1 MIVIFLVNIFNVWI
15 KMKMENKIN
24 FHTEMF
30 SLLNDSIIQSSFI
43 FSDIKYLKNNRKKT
57 IDGQQ
62 SNYTNIENGILLR
75 KKGIFQRQAL
85 LRYYH

>member
-1 MIVIFLVNIFNVWI
+1 
-15 KMKMENKIN
+15 MENKIN

-57 IDGQQ
+57 IDGQA
-62 SNYTNIENGILLR
+62 SNYTNIENSILR
-75 KKGIFQRQAL
+75 RQKGIF
-85 LRYYH
+85 

>member
-1 MIVIFLVNIFNVWI
+1 
-15 KMKMENKIN
+15 MKMENKIN

-75 KKGIFQRQAL
+75 QKGIF
-85 LRYYH
+85 

>member
-1 MIVIFLVNIFNVWI
+1 
-15 KMKMENKIN
+15 MKMENEIN

-43 FSDIKYLKNNRKKT
+43 FSDINYLKNNRKKT

-75 KKGIFQRQAL
+75 QKGIF
-85 LRYYH
+85 

>member
-1 MIVIFLVNIFNVWI
+1 
-15 KMKMENKIN
+15 MENKIN